1 VEQAVA
7 VKAQL
12 AGLVDLE
19 PVLTAKVAW
28 QLVSQPAF
36 KPLEQ
41 MLHSLEIEVETST
54 TQEPGQVV
62 VEVVPRPQ
70 APTVPVLVVAQVVLE
85 LSTIWLEQTSVWP
98 LVVEVEQTLEQL
110 AQEELVQG

>member
-1 VEQAVA
+1 
-7 VKAQL
+7 
-12 AGLVDLE
+12 
-19 PVLTAKVAW
+19 
-28 QLVSQPAF
+28 
-36 KPLEQ
+36 

-85 LSTIWLEQTSVWP
+85 LSTI
-98 LVVEVEQTLEQL
+98 
-110 AQEELVQG
+110 